1 MPALVPFVLF
11 LSNFLN
17 YLDRQLFS
25 ALFPILAPAFRL
37 SDPLVGAL
45 GSAFTLS
52 YLVAAPLAGYLSD
65 CVHPRRVLAG
75 GVLVFS
81 AGMWICAMANGT
93 AGLFLGRLLTGIGEA
108 ALFVVG
114 PQSMGADRG
123 SGWRLAVFLSAMPL
137 GGASGFVAAT
147 HASAAT
153 FRHVLMLP
161 VLPGFLL
168 AAILLV
174 IAFPFP
180 EKRASPVHPR
190 EFLALFRVDRSLVSI
205 VIVEAT
211 NIFVLGGMAVWI
223 SLYLTREKHLA
234 MNAASSLTGI
244 ALVTGGLVGILLSG
258 LLCDRLSLNNF
269 RGLFLLL
276 QGSQIFSLAGIG
288 VVLASSGK
296 TMLFLGL
303 LLASVGLFGT
313 NVPVLIALLRKSRPL
328 MWGTVLGGVLFVA
341 HLSGDLPSATVIG
354 VAASRFGLS
363 NSLALL
369 LPGPLLI
376 GLFSIWLVLPGREGE
391 KPLDFRPGS
400 DDARTS

>member
-1 MPALVPFVLF
+1 
-11 LSNFLN
+11 
-17 YLDRQLFS
+17 
-25 ALFPILAPAFRL
+25 
-37 SDPLVGAL
+37 
-45 GSAFTLS
+45 
-52 YLVAAPLAGYLSD
+52 
-65 CVHPRRVLAG
+65 
-75 GVLVFS
+75 
-81 AGMWICAMANGT
+81 
-93 AGLFLGRLLTGIGEA
+93 
-108 ALFVVG
+108 
-114 PQSMGADRG
+114 
-123 SGWRLAVFLSAMPL
+123 
-137 GGASGFVAAT
+137 
-147 HASAAT
+147 
-153 FRHVLMLP
+153 MLP